1 MTIEL
6 TIVGGRERG
15 EGVEGR
21 WSRKTE
27 RRSRRNKGRRIKRDR
42 NRRVQQYRD
51 GIEPG
56 PVMAFS
62 LVFKRWHTGM

>member
-1 MTIEL
+1 
-6 TIVGGRERG
+6 
-15 EGVEGR
+15 VEGR

-51 GIEPG
+51 GIELG